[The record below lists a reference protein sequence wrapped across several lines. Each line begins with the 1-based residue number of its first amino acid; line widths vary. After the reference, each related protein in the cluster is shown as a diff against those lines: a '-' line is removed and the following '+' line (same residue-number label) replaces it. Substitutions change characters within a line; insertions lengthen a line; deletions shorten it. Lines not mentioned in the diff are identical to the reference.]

1 MSVDYGDRTFL
12 FQCCTT
18 SFDWATWVADRDLIG
33 LRIDES
39 RLIHILSKKV
49 KIAGAKN
56 RTHAHR
62 TQLRA
67 LSCLRQQTW
76 STDSINF
83 FKGKT
88 ILCKTILCTN
98 DDRIVKTD
106 KKNNFRPKLIYDLL
120 SYFQFQ
126 TDLFFV
132 LSKNNRSFFFS

>member
-1 MSVDYGDRTFL
+1 MSVDYGDGTFL
-12 FQCCTT
+12 FHCCTT

-56 RTHAHR
+56 RTHAYR

-83 FKGKT
+83 FNN
-88 ILCKTILCTN
+88 CKTILCTN